1 MIFLCRFHNFGV
13 RYCDGKQTAFG
24 WSYQGATNM
33 AELQLILEEKY
44 LIRRLKSQV
53 LGQLPAKQR

>member
-1 MIFLCRFHNFGV
+1 V
-13 RYCDGKQTAFG
+13 RYCDGKQNTFG

-33 AELQLILEEKY
+33 TELQLILEEKY

>member
-1 MIFLCRFHNFGV
+1 V